1 MKKKIL
7 MPITAIVATMLMVLS
22 CSKSDDNTTQN
33 PTTTNTI
40 VKLPVLTT
48 AEIVFTSTS
57 ITGGG
62 TITSDG
68 GGTITA
74 RGVCWSTKT
83 TPTTADSKTTEA
95 GTVGSFSSVIPRP
108 AGTGNLYYVRAYAT
122 NSAGTAY
129 GNEEGFGL

>member
-7 MPITAIVATMLMVLS
+7 MPITAIAVTMLMVLS
-22 CSKSDDNTTQN
+22 CSKSENNTNQN
-33 PTTTNTI
+33 PTTTNTT

-48 AEIVFTSTS
+48 TAIVLGPNS

-62 TITSDG
+62 NVTSDG
-68 GGTITA
+68 GGAITA
-74 RGVCWSTKT
+74 RGVCWAKT
-83 TPTTADSKTTEA
+83 TNPTIANSKTTEA
-95 GTVGSFSSVIPRP
+95 GTVGAFSSVIPRP